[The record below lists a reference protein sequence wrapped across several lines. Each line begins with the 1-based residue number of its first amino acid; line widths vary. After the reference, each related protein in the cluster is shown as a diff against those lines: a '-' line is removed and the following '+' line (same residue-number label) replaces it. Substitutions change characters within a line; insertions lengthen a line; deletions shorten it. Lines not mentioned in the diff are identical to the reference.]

1 MKNALI
7 IFLVAVIIL
16 LLVVKT
22 FSGFSPSPSSMAS
35 VDDVKLMLKSGTP
48 PINVIVNLIK
58 SGVPSDQAEQMVA
71 QAST

>member
-7 IFLVAVIIL
+7 IFLIAVIIF
-16 LLVVKT
+16 LLVART
-22 FSGFSPSPSSMAS
+22 FSGFSPSPSL
-35 VDDVKLMLKSGTP
+35 DDVKLMLKSGTP
-48 PINVIVNLIK
+48 PINVIVQLIK

>member
-7 IFLVAVIIL
+7 IFLIAVIIL
-16 LLVVKT
+16 LLVAKT
-22 FSGFSPSPSSMAS
+22 YSGFSPSPASVS
-35 VDDVKLMLKSGTP
+35 VDDVKIMLKAGTP